1 MCPLGIL
8 RSIRKI
14 KYRFHEQTMTAF
26 TNGFKDLNVLKAS
39 ATFTTEIDDLVAVQ
53 GHVVCL
59 QTDMRRVTT
68 TVPHNWIQS
77 GMEVAIDKALQGV
90 TDQVASHEQSPI
102 KNVELCTPQPTRF
115 RSSARYSRSH
125 ADVYKGETLSMRSG
139 QSPKLGAKYLIPKYF
154 HGSYSSISSAVF
166 GTICLNTKTFY
177 IEDPKLEKFDSPVA
191 ADAVCELET
200 QFAFYPACWLMWRGI
215 KFGFN
220 LVLSREGQSW
230 KSTLQIFHAVP
241 DSSSI
246 FNFCEQG
253 NLQAVNLLLTS
264 GQASL

>member
-125 ADVYKGETLSMRSG
+125 ADFTR
-139 QSPKLGAKYLIPKYF
+139 ARRYL
-154 HGSYSSISSAVF
+154 
-166 GTICLNTKTFY
+166 C
-177 IEDPKLEKFDSPVA
+177 VA
-191 ADAVCELET
+191 A
-200 QFAFYPACWLMWRGI
+200 
-215 KFGFN
+215 
-220 LVLSREGQSW
+220 
-230 KSTLQIFHAVP
+230 
-241 DSSSI
+241 
-246 FNFCEQG
+246 
-253 NLQAVNLLLTS
+253 NLQS
-264 GQASL
+264 